1 LQYGIYFTRQIQIFS
16 FVFNF
21 FCQSFTT
28 LKIIEENCK
37 KFEVMIEII
46 LAREICSEFFSSN

>member
-21 FCQSFTT
+21 FCQSLT

-37 KFEVMIEII
+37 KFEVMIEVI